1 MFHTPTFYDRLYRNV
16 VSPVLL
22 DTMYAM
28 SCRYVTSPAFLA
40 CFPAK
45 MPPHM
50 RAHPFIERARSGLDR
65 LLTAYRH
72 QTPEETARNTGTWE
86 ETETVQAC
94 VILSLYLSLA
104 IQTTLGLYYADTARE
119 MLALT
124 PAGLVPAPTAPMGL
138 SKLEHLTL
146 LESRNRT
153 YWCMSWNQKCW
164 IAIGRPKE
172 VHSDGA
178 VPLPGA
184 ESWWSRFGGSS
195 AVEEGIKRR
204 DSLTQKLGDWS
215 GEEGQVGELGFVMK
229 IVSIPFISQNYI
241 LMIRWTWRLAS
252 LPSPA
257 ASPTARRA
265 ACRRCL
271 CIRISSR

>member
-22 DTMYAM
+22 DCMYAM
-28 SCRYVTSPAFLA
+28 SARYATSPAFLA
-40 CFPAK
+40 CFGPK
-45 MPPHM
+45 TPPHL
-50 RAHPFIERARSGLDR
+50 RAIPFIDRARSGLDR
-65 LLTAYRH
+65 LLTAYRY
-72 QTPEETARNTGTWE
+72 QTPEEQVRNAGTWE

-94 VILSLYLSLA
+94 VIFSLYLVLA

-124 PAGLVPAPTAPMGL
+124 PAGLVPVPTAPMGL

-146 LESRNRT
+146 LEARNRT
-153 YWCMSWNQKCW
+153 YWAMSWLQKCW
-164 IAIGRPKE
+164 IAVGRPKE

-195 AVEEGIKRR
+195 AVEDVMRRR
-204 DSLTQKLGDWS
+204 DSLTQKIGDWP
-215 GEEGQVGELGFVMK
+215 GEEGQVGELGYVMR
-229 IVSIPFISQNYI
+229 IVSTTLIS
-241 LMIRWTWRLAS
+241 LGC
-252 LPSPA
+252 
-257 ASPTARRA
+257 RA
-265 ACRRCL
+265 
-271 CIRISSR
+271 